1 MASTSETGHAK
12 NVANFEELV
21 TLCKGYGPTYNPANP
36 NLVTTAL
43 DTLLSNA
50 KSSLSAL
57 NATLPQWINAVNQRE
72 NLFKPLS
79 ELTTRIISALAASG
93 ASKQIVNDAKAIARK
108 LKGMR
113 ASSKSNTTADTENTE
128 TAPKTISASQMSY
141 DSRVE
146 NFDKL
151 VKLLELQPE
160 YAPNESDLAIAGL
173 NTLLTQ
179 MRDAN
184 TNTINT
190 YSSVSSARLNRNNI
204 LYNEDTGLVQ
214 IAANVKLYVKS
225 IFGATS
231 PEYKQV
237 ARIKFRKDN
246 SV

>member
-21 TLCKGYGPTYNPANP
+21 TLCKGYGPKYNPCNP
-36 NLVTTAL
+36 NLTITAL

-72 NLFKPLS
+72 NLFKPLN

-93 ASKQIVNDAKAIARK
+93 ASKQIVDDAKAIARK
-108 LKGMR
+108 LKGIR
-113 ASSKSNTTADTENTE
+113 ASSKGSVTANAENDE
-128 TAPKTISASQMSY
+128 ASPKTISASQMSY
-141 DSRVE
+141 DSRLE

-151 VKLLELQPE
+151 VKLLELQTE
-160 YAPNESDLAIAGL
+160 YAPNESDLTITGL

-179 MRDAN
+179 MRSAN
-184 TNTINT
+184 ANTINT
-190 YSSVSSARLNRNNI
+190 YSLVSNARLNRNNI

-237 ARIKFRKDN
+237 SKIKFRKDK
-246 SV
+246 SI